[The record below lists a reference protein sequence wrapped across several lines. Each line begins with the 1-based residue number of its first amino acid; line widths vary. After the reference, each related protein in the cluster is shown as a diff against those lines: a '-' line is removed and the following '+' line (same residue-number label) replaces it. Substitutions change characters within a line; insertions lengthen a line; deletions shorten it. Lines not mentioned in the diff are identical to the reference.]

1 MNMFYIYLLITALPN
16 LKVIL
21 STTAIIGLI
30 ILVVMFII
38 TYVENHYDIY
48 ADSNDLTKFQN
59 MVKDFKKWIAALMFV
74 GLVSALIPSTKDIAI
89 IYATNFALSNEQ
101 MKVLPPKVLGVL
113 NKYLDEML
121 EDQPKGK

>member
-89 IYATNFALSNEQ
+89 IYATNFALTNEQ